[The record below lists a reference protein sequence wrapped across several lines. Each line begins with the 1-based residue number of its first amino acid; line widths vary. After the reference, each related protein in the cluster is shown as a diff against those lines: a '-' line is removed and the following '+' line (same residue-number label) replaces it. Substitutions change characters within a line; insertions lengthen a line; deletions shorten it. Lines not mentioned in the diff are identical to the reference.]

1 MKKINN
7 ILMSLPLAA
16 EMPVVLLWDAEDD
29 LCFVGRQM

>member
-7 ILMSLPLAA
+7 ILMSLPLA